1 MVSNTVGKKN
11 WNRRYVNIIP
21 ASLNWHWFYIAIKKE
36 ISRSSL
42 AANAINLLD
51 MKMTLKWGVKINNSK
66 MTSNSTKNL
75 KIIKERKPCTF
86 LASSQSSSLRG
97 IGAPK
102 RMTRSTIPSEKVKNK
117 LLYHNLSSQKA
128 HYVLQERYRMI
139 MMFNLHIIV
148 ELDRGALSRVSIGL
162 IKPSPH
168 YCVASKITFQLD
180 TNQLVT

>member
-1 MVSNTVGKKN
+1 
-11 WNRRYVNIIP
+11 
-21 ASLNWHWFYIAIKKE
+21 
-36 ISRSSL
+36 
-42 AANAINLLD
+42 
-51 MKMTLKWGVKINNSK
+51 